1 MSLLNC
7 ERRISYSFVSNN
19 LLVTRF
25 QWTALQ
31 VRQLLKLRTENAIR
45 DRLGRLPK
53 DLKDAYDEIYEEIEN
68 LHSEDKQIA
77 HRAFQWVMCAKKPLG
92 RKALL
97 HAACQDP
104 TSTRYKEP
112 LDEVDENLI
121 VDLCHNLLVFDTG
134 LNHWRFSHLS
144 VIEYFEENQ
153 RHDVQV
159 AHFNAAK
166 VCLSILLDT
175 SLWPRGHWTILEEY
189 KYQMSRERLI
199 EYALL
204 SWQTHVVSLESLPAG
219 EVDEKMVVLLE
230 KFLGDLKRGSPS
242 YAQWHEF
249 AETRHLRQIL
259 NIVSLPGSNLQDGA
273 VLLPPIHF
281 ACHLGLFNLIWKW
294 WSSPDLE
301 VNMQA
306 TMALGDGRNVP
317 STASW
322 TLLSHAIY
330 MGHHSIAR
338 CLLRRGADI
347 NLAGDGSWTPLE
359 VAAYR
364 NSTATTLSLL
374 RHGAIMDLSEGHAN
388 SAIFIATESSSTD
401 VLKILLSK
409 GLDVNA
415 TMTGKGSLLVTAI
428 QAAKNSSLM
437 VKWLSTQPPDTT
449 PALSEGPSTLFV
461 VYFTACYE
469 MRTQLQ
475 LWRRAINERC
485 LPSVLFHVE
494 LPAHAFHS

>member
-1 MSLLNC
+1 MSLLDC
-7 ERRISYSFVSNN
+7 ERQILHSFISNN

-25 QWTALQ
+25 QWAALQ
-31 VRQLLKLRTENAIR
+31 VRQLLRLRTENAIR

-68 LHSEDKQIA
+68 LHAEDKQIA
-77 HRAFQWVMCAKKPLG
+77 HRAFQWVMCAETPLG

-97 HAACQDP
+97 HAICQDP

-121 VDLCHNLLVFDTG
+121 LDLCHNLLVFDTD
-134 LNHWRFSHLS
+134 LDHWRVSHLS

-153 RHDVQV
+153 LHDMRL
-159 AHFNAAK
+159 AHCNAAK
-166 VCLSILLDT
+166 VCLSILLAT
-175 SLWPRGHWTILEEY
+175 HLWPKSDWHGTMKL
-189 KYQMSRERLI
+189 KAPLI

-204 SWQTHVVSLESLPAG
+204 SWQTHVLSLEILPAG
-219 EVDEKMVVLLE
+219 EVDEKMAVLLE
-230 KFLGDLKRGSPS
+230 RFLGDLKKGSPS

-249 AETRHLRQIL
+249 AETRNLRLAL
-259 NIVSLPGSNLQDGA
+259 NIMSSPGSSLRDGS

-281 ACHLGLFNLIWKW
+281 ACHLGLFNLLWKW

-306 TMALGDGRNVP
+306 TMDVGGGRDVP
-317 STASW
+317 SKASW

-330 MGHHSIAR
+330 MGHHSISR
-338 CLLRRGADI
+338 CLLRRGADVNI
-347 NLAGDGSWTPLE
+347 AGEGSWTPLE
-359 VAAYR
+359 AAAYR

-374 RHGAIMDLSEGHAN
+374 RRGAIIDRPGGHAH
-388 SAIFIATESSSTD
+388 SAVFIVTESSSTD

-409 GLDVNA
+409 GVDVNA

-428 QAAKNSSLM
+428 QAPKNSSLM
-437 VKWLSTQPPDTT
+437 VKWLSMQPPDTT
-449 PALSEGPSTLFV
+449 SALSRSSFCTICGSFH
-461 VYFTACYE
+461 
-469 MRTQLQ
+469 
-475 LWRRAINERC
+475 C
-485 LPSVLFHVE
+485 LP
-494 LPAHAFHS
+494 